1 MQLSTI
7 KQLLISEKFK
17 CKFKKIH
24 DLELIQCSILS
35 MIKENTSLVQKCP
48 QSLHGLMLQN
58 TIFKTLGQ
66 DPVKTGSLNRLQA
79 WLYYWQLN
87 YPASTTALLPN
98 SLPSPESELTSRCFF
113 MKEWFNRLG
122 CLSSQ
127 RLCVPWGYTQSG
139 LSGSSQN
146 FF

>member
-35 MIKENTSLVQKCP
+35 MIKENTGLVQKCP
-48 QSLHGLMLQN
+48 QSPHGLMLQN
-58 TIFKTLGQ
+58 TVFKTLGQ

-79 WLYYWQLN
+79 
-87 YPASTTALLPN
+87 
-98 SLPSPESELTSRCFF
+98 
-113 MKEWFNRLG
+113 
-122 CLSSQ
+122 
-127 RLCVPWGYTQSG
+127 
-139 LSGSSQN
+139 
-146 FF
+146 